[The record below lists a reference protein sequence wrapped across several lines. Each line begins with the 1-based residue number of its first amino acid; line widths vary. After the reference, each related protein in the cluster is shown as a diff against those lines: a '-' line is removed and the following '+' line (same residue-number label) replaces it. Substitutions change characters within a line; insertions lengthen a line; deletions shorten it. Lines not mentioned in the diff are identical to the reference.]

1 MNTFPPNTPPPANNF
16 HTFGSVDVDGVT
28 LDMRYNS
35 GASTHV
41 MVGAFG
47 SLSRGKSWL
56 GWACTDR
63 PVPEDRIK
71 ETAHNLGRVLL
82 AETNSEVLCTD
93 AFEALRREAFE
104 ARDKADD
111 CRRND
116 NARGAAYWDGIHSG
130 ACNALPL
137 LAVLADRIGVGFA
150 DKAHEP
156 QRKRIAA
163 ELANAKPMTHA
174 EETAALVGAIRDG
187 VGDRADISL
196 MVVGKDGVMVSEIQ
210 SADRLI
216 DGPATR
222 AELVGL
228 LRAAQA
234 ERDRLVAETLRL
246 ESDLNKYV
254 SRVQT
259 LTEQGTGMPELARR
273 ALLEDGI
280 GDPSTPVLR
289 ARLMFEHI
297 KAARDLAHSWP
308 AELKM
313 GQAELA
319 AINAI
324 EFNASTAY
332 RAVLADA
339 YAVTGGGLY

>member
-1 MNTFPPNTPPPANNF
+1 MNTFAPNTPPPFDSF

-28 LDMRYNS
+28 LDMRYND

-41 MVGAFG
+41 MIGAAG
-47 SLSRGKSWL
+47 SHSAGKSWL

-63 PVPEDRIK
+63 PVPEARVK
-71 ETAHNLGRVLL
+71 ETALNLGRTLL
-82 AETNSEVLCTD
+82 AEANSEVLCTN
-93 AFEALRREAFE
+93 AIEEIRRKAFE

-111 CRRND
+111 CRRNA
-116 NARGAAYWDGIHSG
+116 NARVAAYWDGIHSG
-130 ACNALPL
+130 SCNALPL

-156 QRKRIAA
+156 QRIAA
-163 ELANAKPMTHA
+163 EMTSAKPMTHA

-196 MVVGKDGVMVSEIQ
+196 MVVGKDGAMVSEIQ

-234 ERDRLVAETLRL
+234 ERDRLIAETLRQ
-246 ESDLNKYV
+246 EGDLNRYV

-259 LTEQGTGMPELARR
+259 LTEEGTGMPELARR

-280 GDPSTPVLR
+280 TDPTTPVLR
-289 ARLMFEHI
+289 ARLMLEHI
-297 KAARDLAHSWP
+297 KAARDLAHS
-308 AELKM
+308 
-313 GQAELA
+313 
-319 AINAI
+319 
-324 EFNASTAY
+324 
-332 RAVLADA
+332 
-339 YAVTGGGLY
+339 